1 MISRTIY
8 NFLKTSTKEKV
19 FTRFSSKNS
28 ENVQQSHLTLC
39 NVVNGI
45 GKIVLNNPLK
55 RNALSLAML
64 KSIEN
69 GLMENV
75 VKKSHVVIIS
85 ANGTVFSSGH
95 DLKELINTADSSHH
109 KEIFDKCSEVMSL
122 IQDIPIPV
130 IAQVKGLATAAGC
143 QLVASCD
150 MAVAATNAMFA
161 TPGVNIGLFCSTPA
175 VAVSRAVPHKIAME
189 MLFTGQPIFAKDA
202 LQYGLVNKVVPEE
215 KLEEVTLNLAQ
226 QICKTSQPVV
236 AMGKKCYYQQIT
248 QNRNDAYRIAG
259 QVMVDNLKLK
269 DGNEG
274 IEAFLNKRKPLWTH
288 EE

>member
-95 DLKELINTADSSHH
+95 DLKEL
-109 KEIFDKCSEVMSL
+109 
-122 IQDIPIPV
+122 DIPIPV